1 METDMSF
8 SLVVVRDFGTHR
20 RGDVIIEVLAQT
32 AVLRS
37 EHAFHVV
44 RVKAPNVQTTVQEG

>member
-1 METDMSF
+1 MSF